1 MGLKKFILSKL
12 VPIVTATVITTAVTS
27 IASINAEAVGG
38 ASDSVKANENGVIKI
53 ECVYGDD
60 NFLLRSCTGFI
71 INNSSVITSKEI
83 LGRSAESILRDQYGS
98 NFRYDKSKLK
108 YRTKISGIYINATD
122 ALDTTDTDNAF
133 AVLRLGRAIDF
144 DKSSYK
150 ALSLGSSS
158 SLSTTETVYT
168 IGYSTTDN
176 NSTVI
181 NEGKISK
188 FSIKTNIDKDKK
200 FMEESIDK
208 INREASNKYKG
219 KINHKSKEN
228 KIHFNEMNLSYDN
241 NKIRNV
247 FIDDNK
253 IIKKKES
260 NLLKKSFRN
269 LRFTH
274 PQRFSYH
281 SANKKSNNAKKLQ
294 SNYFISLETN
304 ISIISPLIK
313 KRKYSNEKTINQNNL
328 NDKTKKV
335 EDKNLVSYINEKTDN
350 LIQKNTETNDF
361 SEKTQV
367 QENSHTFAKLREKKL
382 FNFNGLSNNSI
393 NIINESIKNR
403 INHLY
408 NKNKTNNSIN
418 KNTFINKLD
427 NNVKNTNENNRMDI
441 DEDNSIISK
450 NQKDNNIFLGKENFI
465 SSFVK
470 SNDKINFSYKSK
482 KENNNKLNE
491 ENLKF
496 SFGK

>member
-188 FSIKTNIDKDKK
+188 I
-200 FMEESIDK
+200 
-208 INREASNKYKG
+208 
-219 KINHKSKEN
+219 
-228 KIHFNEMNLSYDN
+228 DN
-241 NKIRNV
+241 NYIEYTMNNPTAG
-247 FIDDNK
+247 FIGSPVINENGGVVALTVSLTSDGYRSIPIDNIK
-253 IIKKKES
+253 SVLNTFTIDYTTATSNPQPPIQISPDEPDTPDII
-260 NLLKKSFRN
+260 
-269 LRFTH
+269 
-274 PQRFSYH
+274 
-281 SANKKSNNAKKLQ
+281 Q
-294 SNYFISLETN
+294 SSPDIIQSSPD
-304 ISIISPLIK
+304 ISI
-313 KRKYSNEKTINQNNL
+313 N
-328 NDKTKKV
+328 
-335 EDKNLVSYINEKTDN
+335 
-350 LIQKNTETNDF
+350 
-361 SEKTQV
+361 
-367 QENSHTFAKLREKKL
+367 
-382 FNFNGLSNNSI
+382 NNSI
-393 NIINESIKNR
+393 TDVVPEAQEDNTMIIIIIAAIGAVVVVLIVVIIIIATKKKTPTAVQGGQNFVPPTPMPRPEPAPTPIPYPPTKPTNPVQMGSEGETALLNEGSAETTILGGSATIGVPSGILVNTKKNEK
-403 INHLY
+403 IV
-408 NKNKTNNSIN
+408 IN
-418 KNTFINKLD
+418 KPEFAIGKERNKVD
-427 NNVKNTNENNRMDI
+427 YAIEGENSVSRLHAKIRVRAGKCYLMDMG
-441 DEDNSIISK
+441 SK
-450 NQKDNNIFLGKENFI
+450 NGTYINGNKIDPNAEVLIQNG
-465 SSFVK
+465 
-470 SNDKINFSYKSK
+470 DKI
-482 KENNNKLNE
+482 
-491 ENLKF
+491 KF
-496 SFGK
+496 SVVEYEFRN